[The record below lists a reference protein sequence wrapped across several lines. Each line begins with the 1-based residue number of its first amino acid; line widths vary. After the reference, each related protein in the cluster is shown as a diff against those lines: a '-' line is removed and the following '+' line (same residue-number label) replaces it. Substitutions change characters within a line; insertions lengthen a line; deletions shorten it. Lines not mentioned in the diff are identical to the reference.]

1 MKTGYT
7 RLIESVRKKEW
18 HGATQQ
24 FRDIMEQKVA
34 AKLAEERQLVGRESL
49 TEAPAARRGGRFRT

>member
-7 RLIESVRKKEW
+7 RLIESIRKKEW
-18 HGATQQ
+18 HDATQQ

-34 AKLAEERQLVGRESL
+34 AKLAEERELVGRNL
-49 TEAPAARRGGRFRT
+49 TEAPRSSRGGRFRA